1 MPRLSQVRFVN
12 VGHPNARFEDV
23 TLDLRDPSGN
33 ATDTILWLRN
43 GGGKSSLLNLL
54 FAVIRTDR
62 RDFLG
67 GRAESRQRVLED
79 YILPTDRG
87 VVVTEWELDTAS
99 DTLELGEKT
108 RFVAGVFYEHRQ
120 DQERSLRRLFFAGR
134 IIPGMPET
142 TIEGLP
148 LLQRDEHG
156 VTRRTLHGFREAWAK
171 AAADSGDSLAI
182 TTETQREW
190 YAALDRAGIDP
201 DLFRYQLRMNLR
213 EGGADELF
221 RFSSDEDFVDFL
233 LELTVDPS
241 HSEDVG
247 KNIEA
252 FREQLRRRQHEYM
265 PELEFCAGLADRL
278 MPFAEIQQR
287 AAEFGSRNA
296 LLHAHA
302 RQEQHALLAVSNA
315 REQRLVDVTHQL
327 RVLADEEEHLRR
339 QRQTLQR
346 ERTAWLYHAAST
358 KQQELAEALHEV
370 EAQEAA
376 VQREVALLTAL
387 QHHLAALRW
396 EREAAAYAQERAVR
410 HEALRPD
417 KERADAAAAAL
428 ARALDQRLEAV
439 AVRQAA
445 VDSTRTEA
453 RNAVDTLRKEEI
465 DVASQLRALESQAKH
480 RAGTIA
486 SLEAGMRR
494 LVEDGVLRS
503 GESASDA
510 LEIVDAQRDEQ
521 YALRQRLDDE
531 RTQRRARIDDL
542 VREEAALRA
551 SVGVLQNQRA
561 RLEADRTAA
570 DAAWMRL
577 AQNPDVLRRME
588 AETLTREE
596 LGSQA
601 LDLFERAA
609 AVLRQR
615 ALTARA
621 RRADLE
627 RDAESLRRDGLL
639 APDPDV
645 ERVLAQLDARFQAR
659 SGWQDIAGRG
669 LQREDA
675 DTRLTRHPELARG
688 VIVEEGTLD
697 AAVAAIAALTLDF
710 PIVVADARAWE
721 EPAGAHQRVVR
732 SSHAARYDRN
742 AGHRAL
748 EALEERAKDIERDA
762 RRDEEELQ
770 RVLHVID
777 THRSLLARHSA
788 AWFAETLQAI
798 DALRD
803 EENDTLAAVDAC
815 LLTSTTLRDE
825 DERAHDRREILD
837 TQLRTLERRAAQLEA
852 LGDAP
857 QRLRLLQDEQAEEE
871 GADAAFRERLEAI
884 ARRKLRADLAVDEAE
899 QQREQ
904 GRDEHRRLAHERE
917 TIGEFDAALIP
928 PDDATSLEDLRA
940 AWRAARAHFEDAVG
954 DDGLGQMERHAEE
967 QASRERQRRRRA
979 LDAGVSIEEVEAR
992 AKSVQDPDAMEDAL
1006 QVARERLTRAAVRR
1020 GEADA
1025 DLRRAIEE
1033 HRTSSAQYEAAH
1045 RPDVPDANASAADAR
1060 RHAHRCDAE
1069 LLALEQRKPARDEEA
1084 FRWREEQAA
1093 FVHQAEREALV
1104 VQRLTKIVQATA
1116 DPDGEPVDAGTVAP
1130 AAPKDLDEIVRAIDG
1145 MDAQLLAMAER
1156 LQSVAGL
1163 RKEALRAVRSWCLD
1177 VRFETVRGEVATRFR
1192 RMDDAQLEAD
1202 AVAFHQQLRT
1212 RCTQLEAAISELDR
1226 HRRTLAQLVLQ
1237 LALEGVRQ
1245 LEIAANVSMM
1255 PKHVPEFGGE
1265 RFLEIRMQVPQDP
1278 AWRTEAI
1285 GQLLDEVVSHDEVP
1299 TGIELVQLAVRR
1311 LAGPL
1316 RVRVLNPNP
1325 ASHQRRIP
1333 VTETAKFSGGEQLTS
1348 AILLFCTLANVRARN
1363 RGLAAQPSSVLILDN
1378 PIGRASRRRFL
1389 EMQLAFARAMNVQL
1403 IYTTA
1408 VNDAEALSVMPNL
1421 IRLTNER
1428 VDARRGHRLVEAN
1441 RSSVQEVVG
1450 TVSTTRI
1457 TRSETAPVAG
1467 DGQTNDAAQQVALTE
1482 SDGSD
1487 AARATDDATPR
1498 G

>member
-1 MPRLSQVRFVN
+1 MPRLSQVRFVS

-23 TLDLRDPSGN
+23 TLDLRDPAGQS
-33 ATDTILWLRN
+33 TDTILWLRN

-87 VVVTEWELDTAS
+87 VVVTEWELDTS
-99 DTLELGEKT
+99 RDTLDLGEKT
-108 RFVAGVFYEHRQ
+108 RFLVGVFYEHRQ

-134 IIPGMPET
+134 VVPGVEET
-142 TIEGLP
+142 TLQGLP
-148 LLQRDEHG
+148 LLEKDDNG
-156 VTRRTLHGFREAWAK
+156 VARRTLHGFKDAWTKLANET
-171 AAADSGDSLAI
+171 GDVLAI

-278 MPFAEIQQR
+278 VPFADIQRR
-287 AAEFGSRNA
+287 AKESASRRQ

-302 RQEQHALLAVSNA
+302 LQERHALQAVSMA
-315 REQRLVDVTHQL
+315 RDLRVRDVGEQLARLSREEERLVQ
-327 RVLADEEEHLRR
+327 
-339 QRQTLQR
+339 QRDTLQR

-358 KQQELAEALHEV
+358 KQRELQEALHEV
-370 EAQEAA
+370 VAQEAA
-376 VQREVALLTAL
+376 VTREVALLTAL
-387 QHHLAALRW
+387 QHHMAALRW
-396 EREAAAYAQERAVR
+396 EREAAAYAQEREAR

-417 KERADAAAAAL
+417 KERADRAAAAL
-428 ARALDQRLEAV
+428 ARALDRRLEDV
-439 AVRQAA
+439 ATRQAD
-445 VDSTRTEA
+445 VERRRTA
-453 RNAVDTLRKEEI
+453 AKAAIDALRKEEI
-465 DVASQLRALESQAKH
+465 DASAQMRALESQARH
-480 RAGTIA
+480 RRDAISA
-486 SLEAGMRR
+486 LEATMRR
-494 LVEDGVLRS
+494 LVEDGVLRA

-510 LEIVDAQRDEQ
+510 LELADAQRD
-521 YALRQRLDDE
+521 ALLDQRQQLDSERAERRERLD
-531 RTQRRARIDDL
+531 QL
-542 VREEAALRA
+542 VRDEAGLRAKLSVLRAQQERLEQDRTDAEAAWTRFA
-551 SVGVLQNQRA
+551 SD
-561 RLEADRTAA
+561 ADVR
-570 DAAWMRL
+570 
-577 AQNPDVLRRME
+577 RRME
-588 AETLTREE
+588 AETLTRHE
-596 LGSQA
+596 LGGRA
-601 LDLFERAA
+601 LDMLERAA

-645 ERVLAQLDARFQAR
+645 ERVLAQLDASFHAR
-659 SGWQDIAGRG
+659 SGWQEIAARG
-669 LQREDA
+669 LSREEADA
-675 DTRLTRHPELARG
+675 RIAQHPALARG
-688 VIVEEGTLD
+688 VIVDDGTLD
-697 AAVAAIAALTLDF
+697 AAVTALAALALDF
-710 PIVVADARAWE
+710 PIVVAEARAWE
-721 EPAGAHQRVVR
+721 QPAGAHQRVVR
-732 SSHAARYDRN
+732 SAHAARYDRT

-748 EALEERAKDIERDA
+748 EALEERARSVERDA
-762 RRDEEELQ
+762 TRDEDELQ
-770 RVLHVID
+770 RVLALID
-777 THRSLLARHSA
+777 THRGLLARFSD
-788 AWFAETLQAI
+788 AWFTENS
-798 DALRD
+798 DARAALAAD
-803 EENDTLAAVDAC
+803 EEDTVAALDAC
-815 LLTSTTLRDE
+815 VATATMLRDE
-825 DERAHDRREILD
+825 DARAHERRETLD
-837 TQLRTLERRAAQLEA
+837 AQFRALERRAAQLEA

-857 QRLRLLQDEQAEEE
+857 QRLRILTEQAE
-871 GADAAFRERLEAI
+871 ADALHEVSLRQRLEEI
-884 ARRKLRADLAVDEAE
+884 VGQKLRVDLAADEAE
-899 QQREQ
+899 QLREQ
-904 GRDEHRRLAHERE
+904 TRDEQRRLAHERE
-917 TIGEFDAALIP
+917 SIGDI
-928 PDDATSLEDLRA
+928 DTSLADPASDVSLEELRA
-940 AWRAARAHFEDAVG
+940 NWRAARAHFEEVAG

-979 LDAGVSIEEVEAR
+979 LEAGVSLEEVEAR
-992 AKSVQDPDAMEDAL
+992 AATIHDADAIDDAL
-1006 QVARERLTRAAVRR
+1006 ETARERATRAAVRR

-1025 DLRRAIEE
+1025 DFRRASEE
-1033 HRTSSAQYEAAH
+1033 LRAATAAYESAH
-1045 RPDVPDANASAADAR
+1045 RPSVPDSTVSAGEAR
-1060 RHAHRCDAE
+1060 RQAHRCEAD
-1069 LLALEQRKPARDEEA
+1069 LLALEQRKPQRDEEV
-1084 FRWREEQAA
+1084 FRWREEQTALA
-1093 FVHQAEREALV
+1093 HQAEREALV
-1104 VQRLTKIVQATA
+1104 AQRLKAVLMATLDPEASAPDDALAESVSPKSLEAIV
-1116 DPDGEPVDAGTVAP
+1116 
-1130 AAPKDLDEIVRAIDG
+1130 AALDG
-1145 MDAQLLAMAER
+1145 MEAQLQAMDEHQ
-1156 LQSVAGL
+1156 QSVANV
-1163 RKEALRAVRSWCLD
+1163 RKDALRAVRTWCSD
-1177 VRFETVRGEVATRFR
+1177 ARFESVRGEVATRFR
-1192 RMDDAQLEAD
+1192 RMDDAQLESD

-1245 LEIAANVSMM
+1245 LELAANVSTM
-1255 PKHVPEFGGE
+1255 PQHVPEFGGE

-1278 AWRTEAI
+1278 AWRAEAI
-1285 GQLLDEVVSHDEVP
+1285 GHLLDEVVTREDIP

-1428 VDARRGHRLVEAN
+1428 VDARRGHRLVEAQ
-1441 RSSVQEVVG
+1441 RSSAEAIVG
-1450 TVSTTRI
+1450 MVSTTRM
-1457 TRSETAPVAG
+1457 TRGEPAAVVETSPP
-1467 DGQTNDAAQQVALTE
+1467 E
-1482 SDGSD
+1482 E
-1487 AARATDDATPR
+1487 
-1498 G
+1498 